1 MTNLQ
6 ALKANSDTKI
16 NPNSNA
22 APSADGALLGEPRS
36 HRLLLLLPLGAGGLL
51 ALLLL
56 LAWVLPQWQRLNGDQ
71 KRLEGME
78 EKAQRLPLLR
88 AQLQSTIEAQ
98 ERADAQKRQLLGLIA
113 GSGSLNTF
121 MAQVNREA
129 VRHDVVLDVLQPAAP
144 PPPAAPKAGAKPAGA
159 AAAPAAPAVGSCTKL
174 GATAGL
180 TARQQSLAVRGRYP
194 NLLAFMRALE
204 RLNLLVVQCNL
215 ALEQPAAKAAAADAK
230 APPPVEPM
238 LLRLELSLF
247 EQGPPA
253 RPRGERA
260 AVASTPPDPAPAD
273 PAPADPVP

>member
-6 ALKANSDTKI
+6 DGGAPADAALGGSG
-16 NPNSNA
+16 S
-22 APSADGALLGEPRS
+22 SRV
-36 HRLLLLLPLGAGGLL
+36 LLLLPLGAGAVL

-56 LAWVLPQWQRLNGDQ
+56 LVWVLPQLQRLNRDQ
-71 KRLEGME
+71 QRLAAME

-88 AQLQSTIEAQ
+88 AQLQTTIAAQ
-98 ERADAQKRQLLGLIA
+98 ERADAQKRQLLALIA

-129 VRHDVVLDVLQPAAP
+129 LRHGVALDVLQPAAP
-144 PPPAAPKAGAKPAGA
+144 PPPVAPKAGTGRPAAAGA
-159 AAAPAAPAVGSCTKL
+159 AAATAAAQQAAGSCGRL
-174 GATAGL
+174 GSTPGL
-180 TARQQSLAVRGRYP
+180 TASQQSLAVRGRYP

-215 ALEQPAAKAAAADAK
+215 ALEQPAPQATGGDAK

-238 LLRLELSLF
+238 LLRFDLSLF

-253 RPRGERA
+253 RPGGVRV
-260 AVASTPPDPAPAD
+260 AVASTPADPAPAD
-273 PAPADPVP
+273 PAPVDPVP